1 MRGIALSFLALV
13 PLVLLVSCGS
23 KTSHAGRDGF
33 DPTTLSVGQGAAA
46 PGGGS
51 YLNAPIPAEVLQAE
65 LFDSAGK
72 KFTLAS
78 LHGKTIVIADFLTS
92 CQEICP
98 MTSVNMRNIGDAIA
112 VSPLKSKVSV
122 IELSVDSERDTPSR
136 LRAYSAIFHDNN
148 WLMASGSE
156 KSLSTIWKF
165 FGNNY
170 SKNPYTAKEMQSLPP
185 DWQTGKKNTFDI
197 THTDEVLIVN
207 AAGSWSWLDLGNP
220 NPGKSVVPD
229 RLKKFLSEDG
239 LNNLAKPQEPSW
251 TPDAVLSALSAITKT
266 TISSK

>member
-1 MRGIALSFLALV
+1 VRGIALSFLALA
-13 PLVLLVSCGS
+13 PLVLLVSCSS
-23 KTSHAGRDGF
+23 KTSYTERSNF

-112 VSPLKSKVSV
+112 ASPLKSKVSV

-156 KSLSTIWKF
+156 GSLSIIWKF
-165 FGNNY
+165 FGNSY

-185 DWQTGKKNTFDI
+185 DWQTGEKNTFDI

-207 AAGSWSWLDLGNP
+207 ASGSWSWLDLGNP